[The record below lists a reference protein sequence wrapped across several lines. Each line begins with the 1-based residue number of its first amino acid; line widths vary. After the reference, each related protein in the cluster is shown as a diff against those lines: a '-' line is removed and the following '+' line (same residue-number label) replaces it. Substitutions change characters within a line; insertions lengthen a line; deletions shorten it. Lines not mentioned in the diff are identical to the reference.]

1 MVQKVLD
8 PNFHIKTFKIKYEN
22 NLSPLAKIIL
32 KSFRF
37 KFYYYVIDDL
47 LYFLKSNP
55 EERNNLLKILHSTV
69 IYLQNNLFVNFFDIY
84 VYDININE
92 VSKINRF
99 VNQQTKQVK
108 TFNYITIKL
117 AYQLKPITKKLE
129 TNW

>member
-1 MVQKVLD
+1 M
-8 PNFHIKTFKIKYEN
+8 
-22 NLSPLAKIIL
+22 
-32 KSFRF
+32 
-37 KFYYYVIDDL
+37 
-47 LYFLKSNP
+47 
-55 EERNNLLKILHSTV
+55 KILHSTA
-69 IYLQNNLFVNFFDIY
+69 IYLQNNLYVNFFDIY

-108 TFNYITIKL
+108 TFNYLTIKL

>member
-22 NLSPLAKIIL
+22 VLSPLAKIIL

>member
-1 MVQKVLD
+1 MVQKVVD
-8 PNFHIKTFKIKYEN
+8 PNFNIKTFNIKYEN
-22 NLSPLAKIIL
+22 SLSPLAKTIL

-47 LYFLKSNP
+47 LYLLKSNP
-55 EERNNLLKILHSTV
+55 EEHNKLLKILHSTA
-69 IYLQNNLFVNFFDIY
+69 IYLQNNLYVNFFDIY

-108 TFNYITIKL
+108 TFNYLTIKL

>member
-1 MVQKVLD
+1 MVQKVVD
-8 PNFHIKTFKIKYEN
+8 PNFHIKTFKVKYEN

-69 IYLQNNLFVNFFDIY
+69 IYLQNNLFINFFDIY

-99 VNQQTKQVK
+99 VNQQSKQVK

-117 AYQLKPITKKLE
+117 AYQLKPIAKKLE

>member
-22 NLSPLAKIIL
+22 VLSPLAKIIL

-108 TFNYITIKL
+108 TFNYITI
-117 AYQLKPITKKLE
+117 
-129 TNW
+129 N